1 MILYCFARQI
11 KLIITLQ
18 AKFGLRTRVWH
29 WSTLTPV
36 FSFRFNPMITTVLSI
51 YLCLCLTRPALC
63 SASVYHRV
71 SHDPSRF
78 PGSALLERQPAG
90 VRSPV
95 SVRPPQPLWAL
106 PLQVS
111 PAASL
116 IHSWV
121 MLGYDESLT
130 VNAGHRHSSLVLLLL
145 PCNFPLSS
153 YLNPSSPQD
162 SKGCDKIGQWWDK
175 AVILGLFTVIFIKLR
190 QVKSFKL
197 LN

>member
-1 MILYCFARQI
+1 MNFL
-11 KLIITLQ
+11 L
-18 AKFGLRTRVWH
+18 W
-29 WSTLTPV
+29 LTHQ
-36 FSFRFNPMITTVLSI
+36 NT
-51 YLCLCLTRPALC
+51 ALC

-78 PGSALLERQPAG
+78 PGSAFLERQPAG
-90 VRSPV
+90 VRSPI

-111 PAASL
+111 PAATL
-116 IHSWV
+116 IRSWV
-121 MLGYDESLT
+121 TLGYDGSLT

-145 PCNFPLSS
+145 SCNFPLTS

>member
-1 MILYCFARQI
+1 
-11 KLIITLQ
+11 
-18 AKFGLRTRVWH
+18 
-29 WSTLTPV
+29 
-36 FSFRFNPMITTVLSI
+36 MITIVPSI
-51 YLCLCLTRPALC
+51 SPCLCLTRAPRTAPC
-63 SASVYHRV
+63 SGSAYHRV

-78 PGSALLERQPAG
+78 PGSAFLERQPAG
-90 VRSPV
+90 VRSPI
-95 SVRPPQPLWAL
+95 SVWSPQPLRAL

-116 IHSWV
+116 VLSRV
-121 MLGYDESLT
+121 SRSLT

-145 PCNFPLSS
+145 SCNFHLSS

-162 SKGCDKIGQWWDK
+162 SKDSQWWDK
-175 AVILGLFTVIFIKLR
+175 TVIVGLFTVILIKLR